1 MSARGRPHDLP
12 QEAHRSRPA
21 AGGDQQG
28 GGAGEVDTAR
38 ASVYSASVV
47 GAREPWRR
55 VADGFCQP
63 FPRLAQLM
71 GEAEAD
77 VLAYLAFPPKHWR
90 QLWSNNPLERL
101 NREIKRRTTWR
112 RISPPKRASAVLF

>member
-1 MSARGRPHDLP
+1 M
-12 QEAHRSRPA
+12 
-21 AGGDQQG
+21 
-28 GGAGEVDTAR
+28 
-38 ASVYSASVV
+38 V

-71 GEAEAD
+71 GEAEPD

-101 NREIKRRTTWR
+101 NREIKRRTDVAEDLPTQ
-112 RISPPKRASAVLF
+112 ASVSRLVLTVLAEQHNEW